1 MGGKVEGRTSILS
14 RISGIFTKTRD
25 WVLQRSGLVEFVKET
40 EEKKVPKHAL
50 NPMFCLG
57 GVTLVALILL
67 GLTGLVLDSYYEPS
81 AAEYSPEVSRARHS
95 INTIVDT
102 VPFGA
107 YVKGVHGW
115 SANIMGITILLHTL
129 RVFVTGSYKNPR
141 EFTWMSGVL
150 LLVITFTFITT
161 GYVLVDDTRSHLIV
175 ETFSGLINGIQ
186 ELPLVG
192 GAFDWLSSW
201 ANDTLI
207 GSSITG
213 EGVLVRAHWLH
224 TTTLPLITF
233 ALLAAHFYLIRKHG
247 ISGPL

>member
-1 MGGKVEGRTSILS
+1 MEGKVEGPASILT
-14 RISGIFTKTRD
+14 RIGGIFTKTRD
-25 WVLQRSGLVEFVKET
+25 WVLSRSGLVEFVEET
-40 EEKKVPKHAL
+40 EKKKVPKHAL

-67 GLTGLVLDSYYEPS
+67 GLTGLFLDSYYEPS
-81 AAEYSPEVSRARHS
+81 AAEFTPNQSRAAHS
-95 INTIVDT
+95 IETIVDT

-129 RVFVTGSYKNPR
+129 RVFITGSYKNPR

-150 LLVITFTFITT
+150 LLIFTFTFITT
-161 GYVLVDDTRSHLIV
+161 GYVLVDDARSEAIV
-175 ETFSGLINGIQ
+175 ETFSNLINGIQ
-186 ELPLVG
+186 NLPLIG
-192 GAFDWLSSW
+192 GALDWLSAW
-201 ANDTLI
+201 VNDTFI

-213 EGVLVRAHWLH
+213 EGVLVRAHWIH
-224 TTTLPLITF
+224 TTTLPLITV
-233 ALLAAHFYLIRKHG
+233 ALLVAHFYLIRKHG